1 MSGNLLIYGS
11 IIGLLVLS
19 AFFSASETALTAA
32 SRLRLHRLAAGGD
45 PRAATVN
52 KLRERKERL
61 IGAILLGNNLVN
73 ILASALATGLLIGW
87 FGITGIAYATVAMTV
102 LILIF
107 AEVLPKSY
115 ALHNADRLA
124 IRVAPL
130 LRPIVFVLAPITATV
145 QAIVEVTLRLFGV
158 RYGAVLDLE
167 QGDQELRG
175 AIDLYVGPEPEISG
189 ERKMLRSVL
198 DLADVEVGEIMTHRK
213 NVTAIDG
220 DLPPA
225 EILDDVLAS
234 PYTRIPLWRDD
245 PDNITGILHAKAM
258 LREVRALGGSV
269 DKLDIDAVA
278 TAPWFIPETT
288 DLFNQLQAFR
298 DRKEHIALVVDE
310 YGALLG
316 IVTLEDILEEIV
328 GDITDEHDIVL
339 PGVRPQ
345 PDGTLI
351 VNGDVTIRD
360 LNREFEWALPDEE
373 AATVAGLVMHEAR
386 IIPAI
391 GQKFSFFGF
400 RFDILRR
407 QRNQITQIRIHPPG
421 RAAEAAPASA
431 GDG

>member
-1 MSGNLLIYGS
+1 MSGNLLIYGA
-11 IIGLLVLS
+11 IIALLVLS

-32 SRLRLHRLAAGGD
+32 SRLRLHRLAADGD
-45 PRAATVN
+45 RRAATVN
-52 KLRERKERL
+52 QLRERKERL

-87 FGITGIAYATVAMTV
+87 FGVSGIAYATIAMTV

-115 ALHNADRLA
+115 AIHNADRVAL
-124 IRVAPL
+124 RVGPA
-130 LRPIVFVLAPITATV
+130 LRPLVIILAPITAAV
-145 QAIVEVTLRLFGV
+145 QGIVQVTMRLFGI
-158 RYGAVLDLE
+158 RYGTILDAE

-175 AIDLYVGPEPEISG
+175 AIDLYAGPEPEISD

-198 DLADVEVGEIMTHRK
+198 DLADVEIGEIMTHRK

-220 DLPPA
+220 DLPP
-225 EILDDVLAS
+225 EQILDEVLAS

-245 PDNITGILHAKAM
+245 PDNVFGILHAKAM

-269 DKLDIDAVA
+269 DKLEIDSVA
-278 TAPWFIPETT
+278 TPPWFVPETT
-288 DLFNQLQAFR
+288 DLFQQLQAFR
-298 DRKEHIALVVDE
+298 ERQEHIALVVDE

-328 GDITDEHDIVL
+328 GEIADEHDVVL

-351 VNGDVTIRD
+351 VNGEVTIRD
-360 LNREFEWALPDEE
+360 LNREFEWSLPDEE
-373 AATVAGLVMHEAR
+373 AATIAGMVMHEAR
-386 IIPAI
+386 VIPAV
-391 GQKFSFFGF
+391 GQKFAFFGF

-407 QRNQITQIRIHPPG
+407 QRNQITQIRIRPPG
-421 RAAEAAPASA
+421 RETGAAPAPA